1 MRTNVATWALYLTE
15 GDASALVTF
24 SNVYTMTGELTN
36 ADVSASSTSSET
48 LVRQSSNVG
57 DAATA
62 IAAAT
67 GLSEL
72 EWVGGLARAAYD

>member
-1 MRTNVATWALYLTE
+1 
-15 GDASALVTF
+15 
-24 SNVYTMTGELTN
+24 MTGELTN